1 MELYQVIVVHDHA
14 MFRDALRCLLPP
26 EEFTVVGEAGTAKE
40 AVRLIQTCAC
50 DLIVL
55 KAGLPDAEP
64 EALVRMLLS
73 VQKGNAP
80 ILLLTIQ
87 EDAVFMAR
95 LLRAGVRGI
104 VSKREPFEVFLA
116 AARTV
121 AGRGEYLS
129 PGAATR
135 ISFLKLPEDL
145 RSCLSDRQREVSLM
159 VARGL
164 SNKEIA
170 EALGVEVNTVRTHRR
185 LAMRRVN
192 VSKVVEFALIVRRE
206 LLLEKE

>member
-1 MELYQVIVVHDHA
+1 MESYQVVVVHDHV
-14 MFRDALRCLLPP
+14 MFRDALRLMLPP
-26 EEFTVVGEAGTAKE
+26 EEFTIVGEAGAAKE
-40 AVRLIQTCAC
+40 AVRLCQNCQC

-73 VQKGNAP
+73 VQKGKAP

-87 EDAVFMAR
+87 EDPVFLAR

-104 VSKREPFEVFLA
+104 VAKSEPFEVFVS

-121 AGRGEYLS
+121 AGGGEYLS
-129 PGAATR
+129 PGSATR
-135 ISFLKLPEDL
+135 ISFLRIPEDL

-159 VARGL
+159 IARGL
-164 SNKEIA
+164 GNKEIA
-170 EALGVEVNTVRTHRR
+170 KALGVELNTVRTHRR
-185 LAMRRVN
+185 LAMQRLN
-192 VSKVVEFALIVRRE
+192 VSNAVDMARIVRRE